1 MSQNPADTTN
11 PGSVNVVTEGFG
23 TGPIKPNQPV
33 TTGPGTNPGPVVPG
47 LASAPG
53 LGTDSPNQPVTVSPS
68 SNAGPLDHA
77 DSYKPGL
84 GTDLPDQPVTV
95 GPSQNSGVLVEA
107 GTASPTSPNTKT
119 TTENTVVDQVYGT
132 GTPKNVFV

>member
-1 MSQNPADTTN
+1 MSQNPADVTN

-33 TTGPGTNPGPVVPG
+33 TTGPSTNPGPVIQSG
-47 LASAPG
+47 AGAPG
-53 LGTDSPNQPVTVSPS
+53 IGVDAPNQPVTVTPS
-68 SNAGPLDHA
+68 SNAGALVQA
-77 DSYKPGL
+77 GSAAPGV
-84 GTDLPDQPVTV
+84 GTDKPDQPITV

-107 GTASPTSPNTKT
+107 GLASPTSPRCEN
-119 TTENTVVDQVYGT
+119 TTENTVINQIYGA